1 MKDFAYCA
9 PSTLREAVAL
19 KAEKGEAARVL
30 AGGTDL
36 IVQLRG
42 KRFYARLHHRHQ
54 ECPRGQRAF
63 LRPPPGVWSS
73 ARACP
78 AGASTMTPKSSR
90 DTLGSSIR
98 PAIIGG
104 IQIQGRATFG
114 GNLCNASPSADTIPS
129 LITHSAVCHIAG
141 PDGKRQVAVEDFC
154 TAPGR
159 SVLALGEILV
169 SLQIPIVKKNT
180 SSHYQRFIPR
190 NEMDIAVVGVSSHVV
205 LANRGKEFKAVRIAL
220 AAGRPHADFRPRGR
234 RPSSGP
240 SRLRRGHS
248 SSSGG
253 YPERGPPDFR
263 YARPGRVPHPPRR
276 GAGQAHPRGCCRPG
290 SRPVRRQRRA
300 GSGRL
305 EVRSYTDHLVGEK
318 SSAPTIRSARKAL
331 H

>member
-42 KRFYARLHHRHQ
+42 KRFAPDCIIDIKNVPEANELSYG
-54 ECPRGQRAF
+54 PRRGLVIGAGVSCWRMYNDPEIVD
-63 LRPPPGVWSS
+63 RYPGLVDS
-73 ARACP
+73 A
-78 AGASTMTPKSSR
+78 
-90 DTLGSSIR
+90 
-98 PAIIGG
+98 AIIGG

-159 SVLALGEILV
+159 SVLAPGEILV
-169 SLQIPIVKKNT
+169 SLQIPIARKNT
-180 SSHYQRFIPR
+180 GSHYQRFIPR
-190 NEMDIAVVGVSSHVV
+190 NEMDIAVVGVSSHVI

-220 AAGRPHADFRPRGR
+220 AAV
-234 RPSSGP
+234 GP
-240 SRLRRGHS
+240 T
-248 SSSGG
+248 
-253 YPERGPPDFR
+253 PIF
-263 YARPGRVPHPPRR
+263 AREAGDSL
-276 GAGQAHPRGCCRPG
+276 AGQAVSDEAIDAAATAAQSAARPISDMRGPAEFR
-290 SRPVRRQRRA
+290 
-300 GSGRL
+300 
-305 EVRSYTDHLVGEK
+305 THLVGVLVK
-318 SSAPTIRSARKAL
+318 RTLAGAVARARGQFVANAVQEAAG
-331 H
+331 